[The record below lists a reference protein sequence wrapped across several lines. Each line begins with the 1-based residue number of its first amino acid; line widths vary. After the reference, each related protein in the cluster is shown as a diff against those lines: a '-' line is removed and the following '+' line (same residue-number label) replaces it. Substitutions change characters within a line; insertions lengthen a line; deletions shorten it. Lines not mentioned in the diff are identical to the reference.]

1 MHIFLTPA
9 VFLSKLM
16 FVPLVPLLMCAFSMA
31 HAATTDVGEITLT
44 IGRAMVVSPAGES
57 TPAQRGSKIQPGDR
71 VETSDGG
78 HVHIRFIDGA
88 LVSVR
93 PTSRLVI
100 EDYQY
105 NPALPALSTV
115 RFRLDQGVT
124 RAISGEAA
132 HAAKDRFRL
141 NTPLVAI
148 GVRGTDFVVR
158 TQAGQTLA
166 AVNQGSIVMAPFGEG
181 CAASALGP
189 CTSAASRYLSA
200 DMGRVVAEFRSQFA
214 QLDIK
219 PLPKLQAN
227 APQATISAGARTDSD
242 PSVVMPHEGVK
253 PDSAATTVNVAVVQG
268 ALRKAIND
276 EQSFLSAM
284 ATPAAVIKP
293 PAAVEPPAVEP
304 PVVGTPPTVAAPPPV
319 VAPAPVVVPPPVVAV
334 TPVVVTPPV
343 VVPPVVVVAP
353 PATVPRGPAQLVWG
367 RWGPAGG
374 NPSDFSVSLAAARTE
389 ARQVTVG
396 NDNYILYRI
405 EPVGGANIV
414 LPAGPAFNFALQQ
427 SYAQLATPTAIM
439 PATVTGG
446 TLSIDFTAAQFVT
459 SLNVNSL
466 PTGTIQLNGSGYI
479 RNDGIFVGT
488 NAGQKIAGAMAV
500 DTKSAGYFF
509 EKTTNGALLSGITM
523 WGR

>member
-1 MHIFLTPA
+1 MRISLTPS
-9 VFLSKLM
+9 VFSFKRVRVS
-16 FVPLVPLLMCAFSMA
+16 FVPLVSLLACAFGMA
-31 HAATTDVGEITLT
+31 HAGTADVGEITLT

-57 TPAQRGSKIQPGDR
+57 TPAQRGSKIQSGDR

-181 CAASALGP
+181 CVASALGP

-200 DMGRVVAEFRSQFA
+200 DMGRVFAEFRSQFA

-227 APQATISAGARTDSD
+227 APQLAALASTRTEAE
-242 PSVVMPHEGVK
+242 PVTGMPHESAK
-253 PDSAATTVNVAVVQG
+253 PDSTATTVNVAVVQG
-268 ALRKAIND
+268 ALRKAKSD

-284 ATPAAVIKP
+284 ATPAAVI
-293 PAAVEPPAVEP
+293 APPAVVAP
-304 PVVGTPPTVAAPPPV
+304 SVVALPTVVETPAVVIAPAVVTPPAV
-319 VAPAPVVVPPPVVAV
+319 VE
-334 TPVVVTPPV
+334 TPKVVTPPV
-343 VVPPVVVVAP
+343 VVAPPVLIVPSKVEVPNVP
-353 PATVPRGPAQLVWG
+353 PQLAWG

-374 NPSDFSVSLAAARTE
+374 NPNDFSVSLEAARTGS
-389 ARQVTVG
+389 RQVTVG
-396 NDNYILYRI
+396 NDNYILYRT
-405 EPVGGANIV
+405 EPATGPNIV
-414 LPAGPAFNFALQQ
+414 LPAGSAFSFSLQQ
-427 SYAQLATPTAIM
+427 SYAQLATPTAIT

-446 TLSIDFTAAQFVT
+446 TLSIDFTGAQFAT
-459 SLNVNSL
+459 SLNINSV

-488 NAGQKIAGAMAV
+488 TAGQRIAGAMAM

-509 EKTTNGALLSGITM
+509 EKPTNGALLSGITT

>member
-1 MHIFLTPA
+1 MRIFLTPA
-9 VFLSKLM
+9 VSLFKLA
-16 FVPLVPLLMCAFSMA
+16 LVPLMSLVMCASGT
-31 HAATTDVGEITLT
+31 AAAADVGEITLT

-214 QLDIK
+214 RLDIK
-219 PLPKLQAN
+219 PLPKLPAN
-227 APQATISAGARTDSD
+227 APQATVLASARTDSD

-253 PDSAATTVNVAVVQG
+253 PDSAATTVNTAMVQG

-276 EQSFLSAM
+276 EQSFLSVM

-293 PAAVEPPAVEP
+293 PAVVAPPAVEP
-304 PVVGTPPTVAAPPPV
+304 PVVGTLPT
-319 VAPAPVVVPPPVVAV
+319 VVPPSVVAV
-334 TPVVVTPPV
+334 TPV
-343 VVPPVVVVAP
+343 VVPPVVVV
-353 PATVPRGPAQLVWG
+353 VPSPPAQLVWG

-374 NPSDFSVSLAAARTE
+374 NPNDFSASLAAARTE

-405 EPVGGANIV
+405 EPTTGPNIV
-414 LPAGPAFNFALQQ
+414 LPAGSAFSFTLQQ
-427 SYAQLATPTAIM
+427 SYAQLATPTAIL

-488 NAGQKIAGAMAV
+488 NAGQTIAGAMAM
-500 DTKSAGYFF
+500 DTKSAGYLF
-509 EKTTNGALLSGITM
+509 EKPTNGALLSGITT

>member
-1 MHIFLTPA
+1 MHQPSTSA
-9 VFLSKLM
+9 VFLFKLA
-16 FVPLVPLLMCAFSMA
+16 LAPLLMLALCSAQ
-31 HAATTDVGEITLT
+31 AAAPTVGEITLT

-57 TPAQRGSKIQPGDR
+57 TLAQRGSKIQPGDR

-105 NPALPALSTV
+105 NPALPAQSTV

-166 AVNQGSIVMAPFGEG
+166 AVNQGSIVMAPFGDG
-181 CAASALGP
+181 CVASALGP

-214 QLDIK
+214 QMDIK
-219 PLPKLQAN
+219 PLPKLQA
-227 APQATISAGARTDSD
+227 ATPQVTVLASARTDAE
-242 PSVVMPHEGVK
+242 PAVAMPREGVK
-253 PDSAATTVNVAVVQG
+253 QDSAATVVNVAVVQG
-268 ALRKAIND
+268 TLRKAISD
-276 EQSFLSAM
+276 ELSMSSA
-284 ATPAAVIKP
+284 
-293 PAAVEPPAVEP
+293 
-304 PVVGTPPTVAAPPPV
+304 
-319 VAPAPVVVPPPVVAV
+319 
-334 TPVVVTPPV
+334 VVTPAVVATPPAV
-343 VVPPVVVVAP
+343 VVPPVVVAPVVVAP
-353 PATVPRGPAQLVWG
+353 PAVVAPIVSTPPVVVMPPKVEVPTGPTQLVWG

-396 NDNYILYRI
+396 NDNYILYRT
-405 EPVGGANIV
+405 EPATGASIV
-414 LPAGPAFNFALQQ
+414 SPAGPAFSFSLQQ
-427 SYAQLATPTAIM
+427 SYAQLATPTAIT

-446 TLSIDFTAAQFVT
+446 ALSIDFTAAQFVT
-459 SLNVNSL
+459 SLNINAL
-466 PTGTIQLNGSGYI
+466 PTGPIQLNGSGYI
-479 RNDGIFVGT
+479 RNDGVFVGT

-500 DTKSAGYFF
+500 DTKSAGYLF
-509 EKTTNGALLSGITM
+509 EKFTNGALLSGITL

>member
-1 MHIFLTPA
+1 MRTFLTPA
-9 VFLSKLM
+9 VFLSKLA
-16 FVPLVPLLMCAFSMA
+16 LVPLMVCASSMA
-31 HAATTDVGEITLT
+31 AAADVGEITLT

-57 TPAQRGSKIQPGDR
+57 TPAQRGSKIQSGDR

-227 APQATISAGARTDSD
+227 APQATVLASARTDSD

-253 PDSAATTVNVAVVQG
+253 PDSAATTVNTAVVQG

-284 ATPAAVIKP
+284 ATPVAVIKP
-293 PAAVEPPAVEP
+293 PAAVALPAVEP
-304 PVVGTPPTVAAPPPV
+304 SVVGTLPT
-319 VAPAPVVVPPPVVAV
+319 VVPPSVVAV
-334 TPVVVTPPV
+334 TPV
-343 VVPPVVVVAP
+343 VVPPVVVVVP
-353 PATVPRGPAQLVWG
+353 PVVVPSPPAQLVWG

-374 NPSDFSVSLAAARTE
+374 NPNDFSVSLAAARTE

-405 EPVGGANIV
+405 EPATGPNIV
-414 LPAGPAFNFALQQ
+414 LPAGPAFSFTLQQ
-427 SYAQLATPTAIM
+427 SYAQLATPTAIL

-446 TLSIDFTAAQFVT
+446 TLSIDFTAAQFAT

-466 PTGTIQLNGSGYI
+466 PTGTIQFNGSGYI

-509 EKTTNGALLSGITM
+509 EKPTNGALLSGITT

>member
-1 MHIFLTPA
+1 MRISLTSA
-9 VFLSKLM
+9 VSLFKLALM
-16 FVPLVPLLMCAFSMA
+16 PFAPFVSLLICASGMA
-31 HAATTDVGEITLT
+31 SAAEVGEITLT

-227 APQATISAGARTDSD
+227 APQTTVLASARTDSD

-253 PDSAATTVNVAVVQG
+253 PDSAATTVNTAVVQG

-276 EQSFLSAM
+276 EQSFLSAT
-284 ATPAAVIKP
+284 ATPVAVIKP
-293 PAAVEPPAVEP
+293 PAAVAPPAVESS
-304 PVVGTPPTVAAPPPV
+304 VVGTLPT
-319 VAPAPVVVPPPVVAV
+319 VVPPSVVAV

-343 VVPPVVVVAP
+343 IVPPVVAVVPPVVVP
-353 PATVPRGPAQLVWG
+353 TPPAQLVWG

-374 NPSDFSVSLAAARTE
+374 NPNDFSVSLAAARTE

-396 NDNYILYRI
+396 NNDYILYRI
-405 EPVGGANIV
+405 EPTTGANIV
-414 LPAGPAFNFALQQ
+414 LPAGPAFSFTLQQ
-427 SYAQLATPTAIM
+427 SYAQLATPTAVL

-446 TLSIDFTAAQFVT
+446 TLSIDFTAAQFAT
-459 SLNVNSL
+459 SLSVNSL
-466 PTGTIQLNGSGYI
+466 STGTIQLNGSGYI

-488 NAGQKIAGAMAV
+488 NAGQKIAGAMAI
-500 DTKSAGYFF
+500 DTKSAGYLF
-509 EKTTNGALLSGITM
+509 EKPTNGTLLSGITT